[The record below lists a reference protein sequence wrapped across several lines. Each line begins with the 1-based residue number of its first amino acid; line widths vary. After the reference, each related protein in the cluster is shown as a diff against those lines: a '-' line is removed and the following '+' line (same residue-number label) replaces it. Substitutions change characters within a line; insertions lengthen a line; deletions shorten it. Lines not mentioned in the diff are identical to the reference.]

1 MLDRGHLSKSAA
13 VDGRLQQHQES
24 DLRTATH
31 GRFWAPLALLWAGLT
46 CTADADVFRPA
57 YLELTQT
64 SADSYDVLWKAPA
77 LDERTTQRVLPTFPA
92 ETQVMGDVHRQ
103 FASGM
108 VVQRSRIRVPG
119 SLNGKPIGFGGMP
132 GTGIDVLVRLQRLDG
147 SVQLERISPGEPRF
161 IAEASPR
168 SYEVMKTYTT
178 IGVEHI
184 LAGFDHLLFVL
195 ALMMVVHSTRR
206 LLWAISAFT
215 LAHSIT
221 LSLAT
226 LGVLQVPGPPVEALI
241 ALSIVFVAGEILRR
255 RQGHEGLASR
265 QPWLIAF
272 AFGLLHGL
280 GFAGA
285 LAEVGLPER
294 AIPLALLFFNV
305 GVEIGQV
312 LFIAAVLA
320 AYYLLKGLL
329 AQRLVLERWV
339 AAPVYLIGG
348 IASYWV
354 IERLSGF

>member
-1 MLDRGHLSKSAA
+1 MALCALLCVGLA
-13 VDGRLQQHQES
+13 
-24 DLRTATH
+24 RTAH
-31 GRFWAPLALLWAGLT
+31 
-46 CTADADVFRPA
+46 ADVFRPA
-57 YLELTQT
+57 YLQLTQT

-77 LDERTTQRVLPTFPA
+77 LDERTTLRVQPTFPA
-92 ETQVMGDVHRQ
+92 ETQVIADVRSQ
-103 FASGM
+103 LAAGM
-108 VVQRSRIRVPG
+108 VVQRWRIRVPG
-119 SLNGKPIGFGGMP
+119 SLNGKPIGFGSMSA
-132 GTGIDVLVRLQRLDG
+132 TGIDILVRLERPDG
-147 SVQLERISPGEPRF
+147 SVQLERISPRQPSF
-161 IAEASPR
+161 IAKASPG
-168 SYEVMKTYTT
+168 SYEVAKTYTT

-184 LAGFDHLLFVL
+184 LAGCDHLLFVL

-226 LGVLQVPGPPVEALI
+226 LGVLHVPGPPVEALI

-255 RQGHEGLASR
+255 RQGREGLASR

-285 LAEVGLPER
+285 LAEVGLPEGS
-294 AIPLALLFFNV
+294 IPLALLFFNV

-312 LFIAAVLA
+312 LFIAAALA

-329 AQRLVLERWV
+329 GHRFVPERWV
-339 AAPVYLIGG
+339 AVPVYLIGG
-348 IASYWV
+348 VASYWV
-354 IERLSGF
+354 VERVSAF